1 MNQKWSL
8 LNDKFANL
16 TPREKWLVTICV
28 SIALVLSVFTVLIEP
43 SYKTLM
49 ADESKLTVV
58 KQNIQKAQGELMVVK
73 AKLQRDPD
81 KELNIQYKSLLAQ
94 SQDLSVDLA
103 KVTDGLIS
111 PNQMTDMLESVLVS
125 KGNLKL
131 IALSSL
137 KPEPIESK
145 DTESSL
151 SGYYVH
157 PVKIELT
164 GSYFSIVEY
173 LTILET
179 LPMKYYWRNFQ
190 YSVEEYPQARL
201 IFEVYTLGTRQEFIG
216 G

>member
-1 MNQKWSL
+1 MNQKWSQ
-8 LNDKFANL
+8 LNDKFASL

-28 SIALVLSVFTVLIEP
+28 SIALVLSVFTFLIEP

-49 ADESKLTVV
+49 ANESKLTIV
-58 KQNIQKAQGELMVVK
+58 KQSIQKAQGELMVVK

-94 SQDLSVDLA
+94 SQELSVELS

-111 PNQMTDMLESVLVS
+111 PNQMTEMLESVLIS
-125 KGNLKL
+125 KGTLKL
-131 IALSSL
+131 IALNSL
-137 KPEPIESK
+137 KPEPIESQNT
-145 DTESSL
+145 DNSL

-173 LTILET
+173 LTLLEAM
-179 LPMKYYWRNFQ
+179 PMKYYWRNFH

-201 IFEVYTLGTRQEFIG
+201 VFEVYTLGTRQEFIG